1 MPAEAAVIEALRGLI
16 ARSAPAATGPFCPL
30 GLPALDG
37 ALGGGLP
44 TGCLQEVIGLADGAA
59 AGFAAFLLGRLAA
72 DGRPVL
78 WGWLGEGDLHP
89 PGLAAFGLDP
99 ARVILLSAASPADL
113 LWAMEEGLREPGL
126 AGVLAELDGCDLV
139 AGRRLQLA
147 AAAGGVT
154 GFLLARGRRLSAS
167 ALAARPSAA
176 ALRWRVDALPAARWR
191 VELLRRRGGGPG
203 VWILEKAIL
212 ERESETDRLLVA
224 AALAD
229 GSPAPAAADP
239 V

>member
-16 ARSAPAATGPFCPL
+16 SRSAPAAAGPFCPL
-30 GLPALDG
+30 GLPVLDA

-72 DGRPVL
+72 TGRPVL

-126 AGVLAELDGCDLV
+126 AGVLAELDGSDLV

-154 GFLLARGRRLSAS
+154 GFLLARGRRLSAA
-167 ALAARPSAA
+167 ALAGRPSAA
-176 ALRWRVDALPAARWR
+176 ALRWRVDALPGGRWR

-203 VWILEKAIL
+203 AWIL
-212 ERESETDRLLVA
+212 ERENETGRLLVA

-229 GSPAPAAADP
+229 GSSAPAPADP

>member
-1 MPAEAAVIEALRGLI
+1 MPNEAAVIEALRGLI
-16 ARSAPAATGPFCPL
+16 ARSAPAAAGPCCPL
-30 GLPALDG
+30 GLPALDK

-59 AGFAAFLLGRLAA
+59 AGFAAFLLGRLARR

-78 WGWLGEGDLHP
+78 WGWQGEGDLHP
-89 PGLAAFGLDP
+89 PGLRRFGLDP
-99 ARVILLSAASPADL
+99 ARVLLLSAASQADL

-126 AGVLAELDGCDLV
+126 AGALVELDGCDLT

-154 GFLLARGRRLSAS
+154 GFLLARGRRMSPA

-176 ALRWRVDALPAARWR
+176 ALRWRIDALPGGRWR
-191 VELLRRRGGGPG
+191 VELFRRRGGAPG
-203 VWILEKAIL
+203 AWIMEG
-212 ERESETDRLLVA
+212 SDETDPVLVA

-229 GSPAPAAADP
+229 RPLAPAPADP
-239 V
+239 G